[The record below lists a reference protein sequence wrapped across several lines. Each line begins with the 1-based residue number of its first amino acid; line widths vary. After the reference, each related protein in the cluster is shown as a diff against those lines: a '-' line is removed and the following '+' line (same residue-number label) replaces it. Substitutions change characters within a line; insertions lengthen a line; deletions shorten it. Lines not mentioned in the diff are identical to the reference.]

1 MKKKQEIKPEVKVPW
16 LQYYSEVEEDLQI
29 PDYSL
34 YEHLRRTAIKYPD
47 YIAYDYFGVKR
58 KFQDFLMEIEACAK
72 AFKSYGIGEGDVVTL
87 CMPNTPEAVI
97 AFYALNRIG
106 AISNMIHPKS
116 AENEIKYY
124 LNVSESTMLIT
135 IDLSWDNIKNILK
148 ETKIK
153 QTVIVSPKDS
163 MPTLLGFGYLLTQG
177 HKSKIPRS
185 TSNLCNWREFIYH
198 GKYYEGELDANLDG
212 SAYASI
218 LYSGGT
224 TGSPKGIVLT
234 NYNFNAEAISSFTG
248 VATLHAGDTALA
260 ILPIFHCFGL
270 GICIHTV
277 LSFGGTSILLPKFN
291 PKTFDKLLAKHH
303 PNILLAVPTLF
314 EALLGNDNIA
324 KMDLS
329 FLKCIISGGDSL
341 SISSKKKIDQF
352 LRDHGA
358 NIQVRE
364 GYGLT
369 ESTSAVCLTPP
380 SIYRDGSI
388 GIPYPGTYIKIVRPN
403 THEELPYGEIGEMVV
418 SGPTVMAGYLND
430 EVETSHALQEHE
442 DGRIWLHT
450 GDLGAMDEDGFVY
463 FKQRLK
469 RMIVSGGYN
478 LYPQYIENVIDSHPA
493 VLTSTVIGIDHPYKL
508 QVAKAFIV
516 LRKGFE
522 PSEELKAE
530 IYEHCKKNIAKYSL
544 PWEMEF
550 RESLPKTLV
559 GKVAYMK
566 LMEEEQE
573 KRGEKVGS

>member
-1 MKKKQEIKPEVKVPW
+1 MKKKQSTKTEVKTPW
-16 LQYYSEVEEDLQI
+16 LQFYSEVEEKLEV
-29 PDYSL
+29 PNYSL
-34 YEHLRRTAIKYPD
+34 YEHLRRTALKYPE

-58 KFQDFLMEIEACAK
+58 QFKDLMLEIETCAK
-72 AFKSYGIGEGDVVTL
+72 AFKSYGIGVGDVVTL

-135 IDLSWDNIKNILK
+135 IDISWDNIKNILK
-148 ETKIK
+148 DTKVK
-153 QTVIVSPKDS
+153 QTVVVSPKDS
-163 MPTLLGFGYLLTQG
+163 MPTLLGIGYLLTQG
-177 HKSKIPRS
+177 RKSKIPRS
-185 TSNLCNWREFIYH
+185 SGHLCNWREFLYH
-198 GKYYEGELDANLDG
+198 GKYYAQELDANLDG
-212 SAYASI
+212 DAYASI

-234 NYNFNAEAISSFTG
+234 NRNFNAEAIASFTA

-277 LSFGGTSILLPKFN
+277 LSFGGTSILLPQFN
-291 PKTFDKLLAKHH
+291 AKTFDKLLAKHR
-303 PNILLAVPTLF
+303 PNVILGVPTLF
-314 EALLGNDNIA
+314 EALLTNDNIA

-341 SISSKKKIDQF
+341 SISAKKKIDAF
-352 LRDHGA
+352 LREHGA

-380 SIYRDGSI
+380 SIYREGSI
-388 GIPYPGTYIKIVRPN
+388 GIPYPGSYMKIVKPN

-418 SGPTVMAGYLND
+418 SGPTMMLGYLND
-430 EVETSHALQEHE
+430 VNETNHALQEHE
-442 DGRIWLHT
+442 DGLVWLHT
-450 GDLGAMDEDGFVY
+450 GDLGMMDEDGFVY

-469 RMIVSGGYN
+469 RMIVSSGYN

-493 VLTSTVIGIDHPYKL
+493 VLTSTVIGIEHPYKI

-516 LRKGFE
+516 LKKGFE
-522 PSEELKAE
+522 PSEELKAD
-530 IYEHCKKNIAKYSL
+530 IYEHCKKNLAKYSL
-544 PWEMEF
+544 PYEMEF

-559 GKVAYMK
+559 GKVAYMQ
-566 LMEEEQE
+566 LMEEEKE
-573 KRGEKVGS
+573 KRGV